1 MDGLYWS
8 FALGGGLSLRS
19 HNPVGVRYL
28 APDDLRMIDDC
39 GDLSGDYW
47 YDDVDVDVVLLVEV
61 VVVVSVVAAAAAV
74 VVGGDDDAGK
84 WT

>member
-1 MDGLYWS
+1 MLLRPGVDGLYWS

-28 APDDLRMIDDC
+28 APDDLKMIDDY

-47 YDDVDVDVVLLVEV
+47 YDDVDADDNVA
-61 VVVVSVVAAAAAV
+61 VVAV
-74 VVGGDDDAGK
+74 DDDVAAR
-84 WT
+84 

>member
-28 APDDLRMIDDC
+28 APDDLGMIDDC

-47 YDDVDVDVVLLVEV
+47 YDDVDADDNVA
-61 VVVVSVVAAAAAV
+61 VVAV
-74 VVGGDDDAGK
+74 DDDVAAR
-84 WT
+84 

>member
-28 APDDLRMIDDC
+28 APDDLKMIDDY

-47 YDDVDVDVVLLVEV
+47 YDDVDADDNVA
-61 VVVVSVVAAAAAV
+61 VVAV
-74 VVGGDDDAGK
+74 DDDVAAR
-84 WT
+84 